1 MKVKVNCKQTCILD
15 CTEYGCM
22 VVSCAHFE
30 IVDSAFFGMNL
41 DENSILVPE
50 SCYVN
55 HHSSETAW
63 FEEKILDGGY
73 FLDGQR

>member
-1 MKVKVNCKQTCILD
+1 
-15 CTEYGCM
+15 M
-22 VVSCAHFE
+22 VVPCAHFE
-30 IVDSAFFGMNL
+30 IVDSAFFGINL

-63 FEEKILDGGY
+63 FEEKILDGGQTISITNNDY
-73 FLDGQR
+73 TNPLKMF